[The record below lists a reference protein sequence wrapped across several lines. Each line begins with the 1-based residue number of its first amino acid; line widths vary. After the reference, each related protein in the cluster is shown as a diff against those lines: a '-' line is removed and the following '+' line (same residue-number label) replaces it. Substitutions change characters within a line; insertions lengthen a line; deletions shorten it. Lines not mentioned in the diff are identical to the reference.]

1 MGGYSLWNYVKN
13 SYLFDKFAIDLVAL
27 QQEKVV
33 NWVIMQV
40 FLCLYFVQILS
51 ICTQHSG
58 FAVAI

>member
-13 SYLFDKFAIDLVAL
+13 SYLFDKFVIDLVAL

-40 FLCLYFVQILS
+40 FYAFILCRYSVSVLS
-51 ICTQHSG
+51 IQ
-58 FAVAI
+58 VLL